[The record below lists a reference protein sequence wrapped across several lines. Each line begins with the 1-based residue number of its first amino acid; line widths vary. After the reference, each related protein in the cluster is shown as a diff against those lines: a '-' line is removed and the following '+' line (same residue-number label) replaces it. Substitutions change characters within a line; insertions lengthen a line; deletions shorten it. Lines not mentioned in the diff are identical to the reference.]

1 MAFTQNG
8 EKRIDNPLKE
18 SKFKGVDFYRGGP
31 LNSALMHVN
40 HVFSLNTVKREQDTK
55 EKDLRRMWLCNNMFE
70 VL

>member
-31 LNSALMHVN
+31 LIPH
-40 HVFSLNTVKREQDTK
+40 
-55 EKDLRRMWLCNNMFE
+55 
-70 VL
+70 